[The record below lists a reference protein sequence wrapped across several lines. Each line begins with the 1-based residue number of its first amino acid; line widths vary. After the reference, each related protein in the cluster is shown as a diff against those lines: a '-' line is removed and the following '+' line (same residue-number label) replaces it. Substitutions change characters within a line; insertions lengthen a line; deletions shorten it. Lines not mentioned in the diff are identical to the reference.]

1 LGVGTIKFLSN
12 SLQEIAQR
20 DSVSVEQLVASAI
33 AEKISILMGDS
44 YLQERAKR
52 GSREKYDAI
61 MAKVPDVEPEW
72 YDRLPTESIPNL

>member
-1 LGVGTIKFLSN
+1 MNTLNINIADSLYK

-33 AEKISILMGDS
+33 AEKISVLMGDS

-61 MAKVPDVEPEW
+61 MAKVPDVEPEL
-72 YDRLPTESIPNL
+72 YDRLPTS